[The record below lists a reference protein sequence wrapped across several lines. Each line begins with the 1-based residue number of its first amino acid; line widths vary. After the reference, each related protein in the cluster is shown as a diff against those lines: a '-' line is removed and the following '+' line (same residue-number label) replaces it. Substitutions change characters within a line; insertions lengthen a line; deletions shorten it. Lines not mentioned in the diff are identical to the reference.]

1 MNRKLK
7 NLSNREMKQSLHE
20 NNYNI
25 IKKDLQN

>member
-1 MNRKLK
+1 MNKKLK
-7 NLSNREMKQSLHE
+7 NISNREMKQSLHE